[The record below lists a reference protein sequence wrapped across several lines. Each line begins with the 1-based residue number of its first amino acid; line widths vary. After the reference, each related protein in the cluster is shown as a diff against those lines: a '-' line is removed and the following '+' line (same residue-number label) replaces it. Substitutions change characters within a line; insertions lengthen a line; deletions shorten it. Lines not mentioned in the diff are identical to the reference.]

1 MTEYDPPQPSWKRAL
16 AGVLDLLLA
25 LAVFFILIAQAFGE
39 SCPDFLAPTLRWCV
53 GLNLYA
59 LAAIVGLTISYFV
72 VLGQTGGTLFQ
83 RLFGMRRPRAYGGMR
98 AIVKTLVSP
107 DGKRRVQIY
116 QGEDGRFAFVE
127 ERRLS
132 DRDGE
137 PRWRPYPF
145 FAAFC
150 DSPEASEQQAR
161 AAIGWVGLLR

>member
-1 MTEYDPPQPSWKRAL
+1 MADYDPPQPRWKRVL

-25 LAVFFILIAQAFGE
+25 VAVFLILIAQAFGGT
-39 SCPDFLAPTLRWCV
+39 CPDFLARKLSWCV
-53 GLNLYA
+53 SLDWYPLLAVAA
-59 LAAIVGLTISYFV
+59 LTVSYFV
-72 VLGQTGGTLFQ
+72 VLGQTGGTVFQ

-116 QGEDGRFAFVE
+116 QREDGLFAFVE
-127 ERRLS
+127 EKRVS

-137 PRWRPYPF
+137 ARWRPYPF
-145 FAAFC
+145 FAAHC
-150 DSPEASEQQAR
+150 DSVEASEQQAR